1 MNVQIKQIRSD
12 IVELLFNPHEED
24 LRVGENLTL
33 REKGSDRGLI
43 VQIIE
48 FRTITYP
55 SLLHE
60 MMEMLAEETET
71 PDMPEMPDLG
81 DIKLPPGVELPG
93 GGAPGQG
100 GGLGGMMMMG
110 KPQRKLEVR
119 LWSPGIA
126 PDGATASLNVSR
138 MLVSGPPSAATVL
151 WRRRSE
157 RRWRESVV
165 PSSHSTFQAS
175 GRKGF
180 RAAKG

>member
-71 PDMPEMPDLG
+71 DVPDLPEVQEEDG
-81 DIKLPPGVELPG
+81 LSEMSNLKLAIAKIRKVV
-93 GGAPGQG
+93 QWT
-100 GGLGGMMMMG
+100 
-110 KPQRKLEVR
+110 PQMTE
-119 LWSPGIA
+119 
-126 PDGATASLNVSR
+126 TE
-138 MLVSGPPSAATVL
+138 T
-151 WRRRSE
+151 E
-157 RRWRESVV
+157 R
-165 PSSHSTFQAS
+165 P
-175 GRKGF
+175 
-180 RAAKG
+180 RA